1 MNNTITA
8 TVATLLL
15 ATTPAPAGS
24 LKKDWVAA
32 DARWLI
38 HVDVDGLLN
47 STVGR
52 FILKHGEQLDLDLD
66 DLDEFTRETG
76 IDPRRDLMGV
86 TVYGT
91 GDEPGEDGVIIA
103 VTNDR
108 ADVALERLLDH
119 DKLRV
124 RRRELGGRDVYLVG
138 DKDDR
143 HYLYIEHAGAD
154 RRIVVIS
161 DDRESFVNALKVIA
175 GRAPSLSMGR
185 SEIPAD
191 DPQKGSLVFAAIGN
205 IDAFGDDDPAS
216 EILRMSDGITVDI
229 GEIDGTITGLATLS
243 AASPE
248 VAENISQVLT
258 GLIALGRL
266 MATQQEELG
275 PLRELADSVS
285 VRTRD
290 SRISL
295 RIRYDARE
303 LMKSIEQ
310 MMDMD
315 EHGATSRRHD
325 DDDEDDEGWD
335 DDWDDDEDSPD
346 DDRRHRKGRKRSR
359 DP

>member
-1 MNNTITA
+1 MNNAIMA

-52 FILKHGEQLDLDLD
+52 FILAHGEQLDLDMD
-66 DLDEFTRETG
+66 DLDEFTEEAG
-76 IDPRRDLMGV
+76 IDPRTDLKSV

-91 GDEPGEDGVIIA
+91 GDEPGEDGVIVA
-103 VTNDR
+103 VTNAR
-108 ADVALERLLDH
+108 ADVALQRLLDH
-119 DKLRV
+119 DEIRV
-124 RRRELGGRDVYLVG
+124 RRRELGGRDVYVIG
-138 DKDDR
+138 DEGDR
-143 HYLYIEHAGAD
+143 HYLYVEDAGTN

-161 DDRESFVNALKVIA
+161 DDRQSFVNAIKVIA

-191 DPQKGSLVFAAIGN
+191 DPQDGSLVFVAIGN
-205 IDAFGDDDPAS
+205 IDVFGDDDPAS
-216 EILRMSDGITVDI
+216 QIIRMSDGFTADI
-229 GEIDGTITGLATLS
+229 AEIDGMITGLATVT

-248 VAENISQVLT
+248 VAENISQVVT
-258 GLIALGRL
+258 GLVALGRL
-266 MATQQEELG
+266 MVDQQDELG
-275 PLRELADSVS
+275 PLRELTDSVK

-295 RIRYDARE
+295 RIRYDAGK
-303 LMKSIEQ
+303 LLKSVEQ
-310 MMDMD
+310 MMD
-315 EHGATSRRHD
+315 TSRHHD
-325 DDDEDDEGWD
+325 DDHDEGWD
-335 DDWDDDEDSPD
+335 DDWDDDEDSWD
-346 DDRRHRKGRKRSR
+346 DDRRHRKGHKRSR